1 MTDIPSL
8 SQTFNGELKT
18 SMGIPRIQQLL
29 PLAAGLQNPDSV
41 RQIVLLAPYTTISTV
56 DNQSVELPHWNLI
69 LPLVHQ
75 YFP

>member
-1 MTDIPSL
+1 
-8 SQTFNGELKT
+8 
-18 SMGIPRIQQLL
+18 MGIPRIQQLL

-56 DNQSVELPHWNLI
+56 DNQSVVLPHWNLI
-69 LPLVHQ
+69 LPLVRQ